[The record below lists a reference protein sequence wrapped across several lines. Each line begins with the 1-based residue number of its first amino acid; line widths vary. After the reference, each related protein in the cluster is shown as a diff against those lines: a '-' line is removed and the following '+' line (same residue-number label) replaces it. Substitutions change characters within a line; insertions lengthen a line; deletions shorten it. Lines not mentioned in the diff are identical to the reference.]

1 MAINPSNS
9 NAINIKSLP
18 KAQLAVNG
26 DNFILD
32 TLNGTQIIDFQNLNV
47 VKTDVSGNASVNGS
61 LSATDTFFA
70 TTKVSRVSAV
80 EYSTVGGKGDTV
92 SNGFYDRFTI
102 QSGLILSAASDTV
115 NNPVY
120 KTITSTV
127 IPSVTAS
134 FASSYRRTIDISGT
148 TTFDPGQTLSP
159 YIPISEFF
167 TTYTGIPINTIQA
180 NPGAYFI
187 ISAEVPSRPNN
198 GYNALYAV
206 ADAIVDITGAEL
218 ASRSIWNS
226 ITGLATVIPSMT
238 ATAVVPF
245 VPPATVVRTVNDLRF
260 RIQLA
265 FPLEVST
272 AVYWRFFAT
281 F

>member
-26 DNFILD
+26 DNIILD
-32 TLNGTQIIDFQNLNV
+32 TLNGTQIIDFQNFNV
-47 VKTDVSGNASVNGS
+47 VKTDVNGNASVNGD
-61 LSATDTFFA
+61 LSASNTFFA
-70 TTKVSRVSAV
+70 TTKVTRITAT
-80 EYSTVGGKGDTV
+80 EFATVVGKGDTA
-92 SNGFYDRFTI
+92 SSGFYDKFTI
-102 QSGLILSAASDTV
+102 QSGIILSAAADTF

-120 KTITSTV
+120 RAITTTV
-127 IPSVTAS
+127 IPSVTSS
-134 FASSYRRTIDISGT
+134 FATSYKRTIDISGA
-148 TTFDPGQTLSP
+148 TTFDPGQVLSP
-159 YIPISEFF
+159 LIPIAEFF
-167 TTYTGIPINTIQA
+167 TQYTSIPINTIQA
-180 NPGAYFI
+180 NPGAFFI
-187 ISAEVPSRPNN
+187 VNAEVPSRANS
-198 GYNALYAV
+198 GYTALFNI

-226 ITGLATVIPSMT
+226 ITGLATVVPSMT

-245 VPPATVVRTVNDLRF
+245 IPPGFITRTFNDLRF

-265 FPLEVST
+265 FPLEIST
-272 AVYWRFFAT
+272 VVYWRFLAT